1 MLLTHDPTTAAT
13 QLAAGAL
20 SCPSQGCAG
29 RLGPWGHARQRV
41 LRLGSGQSEAH
52 TPRRTRCRR
61 CGGTH
66 VIVPARS
73 YPRRPD
79 TAEVVGTAL
88 VAAAS
93 GLGHRRVAELVELPA
108 TTVRGWL
115 RRARA
120 NSEMVRVD
128 ATVAVHALDPEAS
141 PLTPTGSAL
150 GDMLDAVG
158 AALAAAVRRF
168 GPVPAPWQLAVV
180 ITGGAILALRPQPA
194 WHGSG

>member
-1 MLLTHDPTTAAT
+1 MLLTHDPSTAAT

-20 SCPSQGCAG
+20 FCPVQDCAG

-41 LRLGSGQSEAH
+41 LRLGSGRSEGH
-52 TPRRTRCRR
+52 TPRRARCRS

-66 VIVPARS
+66 VILPARS

-88 VAAAS
+88 VAAET
-93 GLGHRRVAELVELPA
+93 GLGHRRVAELVALPP
-108 TTVRGWL
+108 TTARGWL

-120 NSEMVRVD
+120 NSEAVRGD

-141 PLTPTGSAL
+141 PLAPTGSAL
-150 GDMLDAVG
+150 GDMLEAVG
-158 AALAAAVRRF
+158 AALAAAIRRF